1 MGAVT
6 FASASQAS
14 SPGSVE
20 RAVTATAAT
29 SYAEG
34 SAQLAHL
41 SARYGE
47 AARTRFKA
55 TAVSPDFVFMMVKRS
70 KGNVG
75 LARVSKETGRMD
87 AVIDLGRDRE
97 PVYDVDAVANLVYYR
112 SAPDT
117 VSAYRF

>member
-14 SPGSVE
+14 HPGSVE
-20 RAVTATAAT
+20 RAVTATAAA
-29 SYAEG
+29 SYADAG
-34 SAQLAHL
+34 AQLAHL

-55 TAVSPDFVFMMVKRS
+55 TAVAPDFVFMMIKRT

-75 LARVSKETGRMD
+75 LARVSKATGSMD

-97 PVYDVDAVANLVYYR
+97 PVYDVDAVANQIYYR